1 MSTQGSCPDRE
12 KIFQL
17 VHRLL
22 EPPEESDLRRHVLH
36 CEKCLLVARDF
47 EKFDEVLGEWKDQ
60 TPSPWFDQRLKQKLP
75 SARPARAIR
84 FFALPSTR
92 IFAAALLVMIVVAGA
107 YVVDE
112 LPKPGAKPEVK
123 THIAE
128 VQKPAAAQKTPE
140 TLPAEKKKKTKSASK
155 PLSPDEELKMY
166 QNMGVLE
173 NLDLLE
179 GFDVLSDLPRGEAK
193 NAH

>member
-1 MSTQGSCPDRE
+1 MSTQSSCPDRE
-12 KIFQL
+12 RIFQL

-22 EPPEESDLRRHVLH
+22 EPAEESELRRHVLH

-47 EKFDEVLGEWKDQ
+47 EKFDAVLGEWKDQ
-60 TPSPWFDQRLKQKLP
+60 APSPWFDQRLKQKLP
-75 SARPARAIR
+75 AARPARAFR

-107 YVVDE
+107 YVIDE
-112 LPKPGAKPEVK
+112 LPKPGAKSEVK
-123 THIAE
+123 SSVAE
-128 VQKPAAAQKTPE
+128 VQKPATPAQTSQKQTAVQSKAKKAPKSLPPE
-140 TLPAEKKKKTKSASK
+140 EQI
-155 PLSPDEELKMY
+155 KMY

-173 NLDLLE
+173 DFDLLE
-179 GFDVLSDLPRGEAK
+179 GFDVLSDLPKGEAK